1 MTNLFINAINNNK
14 KIHPITAYF
23 KDGTSAEYTTDI
35 LNLLKT
41 DKDVT
46 CITDGE
52 TGEIIF
58 EKEA

>member
-1 MTNLFINAINNNK
+1 MTNLFINTMNNNK

-41 DKDVT
+41 DKDVI
-46 CITDGE
+46 CITDGI
-52 TGEIIF
+52 TGEVIYS
-58 EKEA
+58 AD